1 MGVIGRGHVRG
12 VLYAL
17 TSPNSQGLR
26 FRDLVGSK
34 NVKAGSG
41 AAERRQRLVRR
52 IAFELLLAA
61 GAYLAWDAIRHV
73 WK

>member
-34 NVKAGSG
+34 NVKTGNG
-41 AAERRQRLVRR
+41 LTEGRQTLARR
-52 IAFELLLAA
+52 IVIELLLAVS
-61 GAYLAWDAIRHV
+61 AYFAWEAIRTCV
-73 WK
+73 

>member
-26 FRDLVGSK
+26 FRDLVGNK
-34 NVKAGSG
+34 NVKTGSG
-41 AAERRQRLVRR
+41 LAERRQRLARR
-52 IAFELLLAA
+52 IVIELLLAA
-61 GAYLAWDAIRHV
+61 GAYLAWEAVRHI
-73 WK
+73 